1 MSQKARP
8 LPLYPPTL
16 PTSLA
21 SYVVSRMEPGG
32 TGRPIFLYPTP
43 TSSFLGSQSRRW
55 RERHAEI
62 KVSDENGAID
72 VKGKLREGSN
82 A

>member
-1 MSQKARP
+1 
-8 LPLYPPTL
+8 
-16 PTSLA
+16 
-21 SYVVSRMEPGG
+21 MEPGG

-55 RERHAEI
+55 TERHAEI
-62 KVSDENGAID
+62 KDSDKNGAID
-72 VKGKLREGSN
+72 IKGKLREGSN